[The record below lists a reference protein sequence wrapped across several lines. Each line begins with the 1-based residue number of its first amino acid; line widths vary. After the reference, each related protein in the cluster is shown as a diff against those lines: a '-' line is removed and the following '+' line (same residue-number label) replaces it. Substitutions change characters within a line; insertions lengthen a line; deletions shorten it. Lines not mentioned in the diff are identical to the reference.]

1 MQLVTPIM
9 LTWMIQSTSFS
20 VMSVTFSKDVAPA
33 LAKSSETG
41 PSAFVTSSRIAIT
54 ASRSMTS
61 HCTGCARP
69 PLSVISFATAPAL
82 SYIMSV
88 TPTAAPSAPSSSASP
103 WPMPLPPPVTT
114 ATRPAISVIISS
126 FYFWQHLVRET
137 LELVI
142 DQLIRQA
149 AEAEICQH
157 LIIAHHL
164 FTDQMMLDQIFRRA
178 DHIAGDIIPVGLVRT
193 AGLLG
198 HGAHI
203 SVGGVGGQGLKMV
216 AHEFIMIRHGC
227 EHAAKIF

>member
-1 MQLVTPIM
+1 M
-9 LTWMIQSTSFS
+9 
-20 VMSVTFSKDVAPA
+20 
-33 LAKSSETG
+33 
-41 PSAFVTSSRIAIT
+41 
-54 ASRSMTS
+54 
-61 HCTGCARP
+61 
-69 PLSVISFATAPAL
+69 
-82 SYIMSV
+82 MSV
-88 TPTAAPSAPSSSASP
+88 TPTAAPCAASSSASP

-227 EHAAKIF
+227 EHAAKIFVAIFGHFLFVVEAEHEVRDDEGWCRLAMELLEYLAIMLDLRDCVTPVTLGNA